1 MNLNKSLLFVA
12 LPLAILTGCGDQ
24 SAPGTALK
32 AAAQVNGQAI
42 AALQI
47 DSELK
52 KLGEVPADQ
61 QQPLANRLLGNLVD
75 QEILAQQAIRAK
87 LDESDELKMKIAA
100 VRRQLLAEA
109 QIAALTKDIPAP
121 SDAEIKAYYDQHP
134 ELFANRRIYQLQE
147 LMIGST
153 PENQDKVQGL
163 IAEAKHPKA
172 LVEALK
178 AAGIPVAGRQSVK
191 GAEELP
197 SELLAKL
204 KDMNPGQSIT
214 LGKAGKLT
222 VLILAGIEARP
233 VTEETAR
240 DMITRYLANAKKREK
255 VEAELVQLRTQA
267 KIEYQ
272 PPFAAAAPEKK

>member
-12 LPLAILTGCGDQ
+12 LSLLVITGCGDQ
-24 SAPGTALK
+24 SGSGTSMK

-47 DSELK
+47 EHEMK

-61 QQPLANRLLGNLVD
+61 QQTLANRLLGNLVD
-75 QEILAQQAIRAK
+75 QEILAQQAIRSK
-87 LDESDELKMKIAA
+87 LDASDELKMKIEA

-121 SDAEIKAYYDQHP
+121 GDAEIKAYYDQHP

-147 LMIGST
+147 LVIGST
-153 PENQDKVQGL
+153 QENQEKVQGL

-172 LVEALK
+172 LVESLK
-178 AAGIPVAGRQSVK
+178 AASIPVAGRQSVK

-197 SELLAKL
+197 SELLARL
-204 KDMNPGQSIT
+204 KDMNPGQSLT

-233 VTEETAR
+233 VTEAMAR
-240 DMITRYLANAKKREK
+240 DMITRYLTNAKKREK
-255 VEAELVQLRTQA
+255 VEAELATLRTQA

-272 PPFAAAAPEKK
+272 PPFAAAAPENK

>member
-1 MNLNKSLLFVA
+1 MNLNKSLLLA
-12 LPLAILTGCGDQ
+12 TLPLLIITGCGNPSDT
-24 SAPGTALK
+24 PLK
-32 AAAQVNGQAI
+32 AAAQVNGQPI

-61 QQPLANRLLGNLVD
+61 QQTLANRLLGNLVD
-75 QEILAQQAIRAK
+75 QELLAQQAIRSK
-87 LDESDELKMKIAA
+87 LDESDELKMKIEA
-100 VRRQLLAEA
+100 VRRQWLAEA
-109 QIAALTKDIPAP
+109 QVATLTKDIPVP
-121 SDAEIKAYYDQHP
+121 SDAEIKAYYEQHP

-153 PENQDKVQGL
+153 PENQEKVQGL
-163 IAEAKHPKA
+163 IAQAKHPQA
-172 LVEALK
+172 LVESLK
-178 AAGIPVAGRQSVK
+178 AEGIQVAGRQSVK

-197 SELLAKL
+197 SELLARL
-204 KDMNPGQSIT
+204 KDMNPGQSLT

-233 VTEETAR
+233 VTEAAAR

-255 VEAELVQLRTQA
+255 VEAELVKLRSQA
-267 KIEYQ
+267 KVEYQ
-272 PPFAAAAPEKK
+272 PPFAAAAPENK